1 MRRYRRSKRHW
12 RGNRQTHL
20 HEDGYCVLFC
30 DVDKENGERL
40 AADLSRDNH
49 AAYFV
54 RCDVKN
60 DADVSR
66 MVEVAARL
74 GIPLYAL
81 INNAGVF
88 PRRRFLEIS
97 LQEWTDV
104 IATNL

>member
-1 MRRYRRSKRHW
+1 MDRLCVVTGGANGIGAW
-12 RGNRQTHL
+12 NRQAHL
-20 HEDGYCVLFC
+20 HEDGYHVLFC

-74 GIPLYAL
+74 GIPLY
-81 INNAGVF
+81 G
-88 PRRRFLEIS
+88 
-97 LQEWTDV
+97 
-104 IATNL
+104 

>member
-1 MRRYRRSKRHW
+1 MDRLCVVTGGANGIGAW
-12 RGNRQTHL
+12 NRQTTCTKTAML
-20 HEDGYCVLFC
+20 LFC

-74 GIPLYAL
+74 GIPLY
-81 INNAGVF
+81 G
-88 PRRRFLEIS
+88 
-97 LQEWTDV
+97 
-104 IATNL
+104 

>member
-1 MRRYRRSKRHW
+1 MHRYRRSKRHW

-74 GIPLYAL
+74 GIPLY
-81 INNAGVF
+81 G
-88 PRRRFLEIS
+88 
-97 LQEWTDV
+97 
-104 IATNL
+104 